1 MLLWFPVRME
11 RLMADGSPTAIRSE
25 EDLFDDA
32 AGDVG
37 EAVVAAGVAVG

>member
-1 MLLWFPVRME
+1 MGRP
-11 RLMADGSPTAIRSE
+11 MADGSRRAIRSE

-37 EAVVAAGVAVG
+37 KAVVAAGVAVG